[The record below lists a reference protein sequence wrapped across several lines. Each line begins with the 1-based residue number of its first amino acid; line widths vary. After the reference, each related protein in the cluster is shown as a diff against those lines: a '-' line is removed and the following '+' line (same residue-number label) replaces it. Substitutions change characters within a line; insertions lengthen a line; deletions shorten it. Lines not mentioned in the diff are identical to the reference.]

1 MFVPLGGGTPLRYP
15 YPMAEQTGW
24 QGERLTIG
32 LLGGGTVG
40 AAVARGLASRA
51 EEWGIGIAGI
61 AVRDLAKAQAA
72 GLDRIAPLTTD
83 PAALAASDDVDV
95 VVEIFFIFSKACKSM
110 RHRKMPLDHI
120 IKFINILGTV
130 FGSVF

>member
-1 MFVPLGGGTPLRYP
+1 
-15 YPMAEQTGW
+15 MAEQAGW

-40 AAVARGLASRA
+40 EAVARGLASRA

-72 GLDRIAPLTTD
+72 GLDRIAPLKNWFRIGC
-83 PAALAASDDVDV
+83 P
-95 VVEIFFIFSKACKSM
+95 M
-110 RHRKMPLDHI
+110 R
-120 IKFINILGTV
+120 
-130 FGSVF
+130 FGIP

>member
-1 MFVPLGGGTPLRYP
+1 
-15 YPMAEQTGW
+15 MAEQAGW

-83 PAALAASDDVDV
+83 PASLAAS
-95 VVEIFFIFSKACKSM
+95 
-110 RHRKMPLDHI
+110 
-120 IKFINILGTV
+120 
-130 FGSVF
+130 

>member
-1 MFVPLGGGTPLRYP
+1 
-15 YPMAEQTGW
+15 MAEQTGW

-83 PAALAASDDVDV
+83 PAATR
-95 VVEIFFIFSKACKSM
+95 
-110 RHRKMPLDHI
+110 RHREQAA
-120 IKFINILGTV
+120 
-130 FGSVF
+130 FGNLWCAT